1 MIEMKASVTTLGY
14 NIRQSLGSTV
24 AKRHL
29 FSFSMDNHKG
39 VSYMSMNIVSWGIAG
54 NRCRKF
60 QRS

>member
-54 NRCRKF
+54 NRC
-60 QRS
+60 